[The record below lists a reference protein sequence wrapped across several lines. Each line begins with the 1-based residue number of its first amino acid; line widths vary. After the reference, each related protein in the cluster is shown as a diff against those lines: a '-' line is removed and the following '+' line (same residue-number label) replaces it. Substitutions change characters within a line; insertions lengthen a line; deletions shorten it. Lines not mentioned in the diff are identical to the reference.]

1 MLKNIV
7 VRNLDA
13 KYGALVFRIRL
24 NYGIYRTAPRFRFFW
39 NVFYWVLNLQ
49 ILLRCFYLND
59 DDGDDDDDND
69 VKEVANFSPII
80 IKYKTSF

>member
-1 MLKNIV
+1 MKMLKNIV

-24 NYGIYRTAPRFRFFW
+24 NYGIYRTAPRFRLFG

-49 ILLRCFYLND
+49 ILLRCFYLN
-59 DDGDDDDDND
+59 DDDDDND